1 MSFPNDEQ
9 RAVIEHGEGAAVV
22 LAPAGTGKTR
32 VMAARLARA
41 LAGGL
46 DPARALCVT
55 FTNRAAAEMRLRVR
69 ETAGAAADRVGIR
82 TFHGLC
88 AFVLRRE
95 ADAVGL
101 ARDFQI
107 YDEEDSMELLR
118 ALLRGRREK
127 EVQEILFGLAAAK
140 AGAAPEELALAGV
153 PAAGPPDLDA
163 GARAAIDTYHR
174 VLRERDALDFADL
187 VYLVRAAFHER
198 PEIAERWRARFDWIQ
213 VDEVQDTHHSEYE
226 IVSLLASRARNL
238 VFFGDVDQTIYG
250 WRGSRPHDVLARF
263 RREFAPVAEFDI
275 AENHRATKTLLR
287 AADRFAATFAD
298 RRTRVT
304 PRADLPEGEPVRVD
318 VAADAA
324 SEAALVAE
332 ICRELTTRPARADA
346 GRIGILGRIHRRL
359 LAVSRALATAGV
371 PHVTVEEF
379 EFFRRQ
385 EVKDAL
391 ARLRLL
397 RTPRDGGA
405 LHRVLLR
412 PPTGVGPA
420 TRRKI
425 AADGRGCGLR
435 PTDLAR
441 LRSHE
446 AGEPFAPLLG
456 ALAHGEVVVV
466 DVETTGLDPARDEL
480 VEIAARRVG
489 GDRDGEEFRRLV
501 RPSRPVG
508 ESEAIHGYSNAYL
521 AEHGAAPAEALAEL
535 AAFLG
540 ADAHLVGQ
548 NFAFDRA
555 MLAAAATR
563 AGVELPDADYDDTI
577 DLARRFAD
585 LDRYDLA
592 TLADAF
598 GVETPPTH
606 HAMDDVRC
614 TAEVLGKLA
623 PRLTEGAAERE
634 RLMKEHG
641 APFRPLAEALE
652 RWRRRAR
659 VLRPAALLGEILG
672 ESGLRRH
679 YAREPRR
686 NAHLDDLVEFFA
698 ANDLPD
704 ASPEEALAHVLTA
717 CSLARNVDHLA
728 PDDERIP
735 VITVHQA
742 KGLEF
747 DTVILAG
754 CTEDE
759 FPSFFALRDGTEE
772 EERHLFYVA
781 LTRAK
786 RRLIVT
792 AHRRNDWNYPKAP
805 SRFLLPL
812 RDPAPA
818 R

>member
-1 MSFPNDEQ
+1 MSFPNEEQ
-9 RAVIEHGEGAAVV
+9 RSVIEHGEGAAVV

-41 LAGGL
+41 IEGGL
-46 DPARALCVT
+46 EPARALCVT
-55 FTNRAAAEMRLRVR
+55 FTNRAAAEMRIRVR

-101 ARDFQI
+101 ARDFRI
-107 YDEEDSMELLR
+107 YDEEDSAELMR
-118 ALLRGRREK
+118 ALLRGRRDDT
-127 EVQEILFGLAAAK
+127 VQQLLFDLAAAK
-140 AGAAPEELALAGV
+140 SGAAAGDLSLAGA
-153 PAAGPPDLDA
+153 PAVYPRGIDDH
-163 GARAAIDTYHR
+163 ARAAIDRYHR
-174 VLRERDALDFADL
+174 ALRERDALDFADL
-187 VYLVRAAFHER
+187 VYLVRAAFRER
-198 PEIAERWRARFDWIQ
+198 PEVAERWRERFDWVQ
-213 VDEVQDTHHSEYE
+213 VDEVQDTHDSEYE

-250 WRGSRPHDVLARF
+250 WRGSRPDDVLGRF

-275 AENHRATKTLLR
+275 AENHRATKALLR

-304 PRADLPEGEPVRVD
+304 PRSDLPEGEPVRVE
-318 VAADAA
+318 VAPDAA
-324 SEAALVAE
+324 AEAALVAE
-332 ICRELTTRPARADA
+332 ICGELTAGPGRADA

-359 LAVSRALATAGV
+359 VAVSRALADAGV
-371 PHVTVEEF
+371 PHVTVEAF

-412 PPTGVGPA
+412 PPIGVGTA
-420 TRRKI
+420 TRRRI
-425 AADGRGCGLR
+425 ATEGRACGLR
-435 PTDLAR
+435 LTDLAR
-441 LRSHE
+441 LRSHD

-456 ALAHGEVVVV
+456 ALAHGLVVVV
-466 DVETTGLDPARDEL
+466 DVETTGLDPTKDEI

-489 GDRDGEEFRRLV
+489 GERDGEEFRRLV

-508 ESEAIHGYSNAYL
+508 DSESIHGYSDDLL
-521 AEHGAAPAEALAEL
+521 AERGSAPEAALAEL

-540 ADAHLVGQ
+540 TDAHLVGQ

-555 MLAAAATR
+555 MLAAAAAR
-563 AGVELPDADYDDTI
+563 AGVDLPDADFDDTI

-614 TAEVLGKLA
+614 TAEVLRELEAPLA
-623 PRLTEGAAERE
+623 EGASERE
-634 RLMKEHG
+634 RLVAEEGG
-641 APFRPLAEALE
+641 AFRPLAESLD

-659 VLRPAALLGEILG
+659 EVRPAELLAEVLE
-672 ESGLRRH
+672 ESGLRGH

-686 NAHLDDLVEFFA
+686 SAHLDDLVRFLA

-704 ASPEEALAHVLTA
+704 ATPEEALSHVLTA

-728 PDDERIP
+728 PDDDRIP

-759 FPSFFALRDGTEE
+759 FPGYFALRAGQEE

-781 LTRAK
+781 LTRAR
-786 RRLIVT
+786 RRLIAT

-805 SRFLLPL
+805 SRFLAPL
-812 RDPAPA
+812 GDPAPP